1 MWGKRTEL
9 VNCSRVIQELWDKG
23 AGWVRVGCPG
33 LWAWIPVF
41 YARTGVMC
49 NLAHQQELNFHSA
62 TVVTERTVGH
72 RAAGVVQ
79 WTSKLPNVYT
89 YKGFVFNLTILSRLC
104 GWQKSSVP
112 TNV

>member
-1 MWGKRTEL
+1 M
-9 VNCSRVIQELWDKG
+9 SRVMGLDPCVICTH
-23 AGWVRVGCPG
+23 GC
-33 LWAWIPVF
+33 
-41 YARTGVMC
+41 MC

-79 WTSKLPNVYT
+79 RTSRLANVYT
-89 YKGFVFNLTILSRLC
+89 YKGYVFNLTILSRLC
-104 GWQKSSVP
+104 GWQRSSVP